1 MKFIKNT
8 LFMLFSITATAFSA
22 RKQCNSTST
31 DLIERIITPQNN
43 CINFSVGSGTGCSW
57 MCTYCA
63 NTLGTNNYYFTDGV
77 CTYQE
82 GVGCV
87 GNPQTGVVYTCCSA

>member
-8 LFMLFSITATAFSA
+8 LFILLAMMGTILSTDKKCKT
-22 RKQCNSTST
+22 TST

-43 CINFSVGSGTGCSW
+43 CINFSVGSGTGCEW

-63 NTLGTNNYYFTDGV
+63 NALGTNNYYFTTDV

-87 GNPQTGVVYTCCSA
+87 GNPQVGVTYTCCSA

>member
-1 MKFIKNT
+1 MNFIKNI
-8 LFMLFSITATAFSA
+8 LFMLFSISATAFSTT
-22 RKQCNSTST
+22 KQCNSTST

-77 CTYQE
+77 CTYQP
-82 GVGCV
+82 GGCV